1 MIQVILDTNF
11 LLLPSQFSVDIFSE
25 IDRVVEQK
33 YELCVLEKSL
43 DELKKVA
50 EGADS
55 GKDKRAA
62 MLGIAFVAAKK
73 IRLLKTGDQY
83 VDDAILGLAERGRHI
98 VATQDMGLKRRLK
111 EKGVSVITMRK
122 QDHLMKVDA

>member
-11 LLLPSQFSVDIFSE
+11 LLIPAQFSVDIFSE

-33 YELCVLEKSL
+33 YELCVLDKSL
-43 DELKKVA
+43 EELDRVA
-50 EGADS
+50 KGAES
-55 GKDKRAA
+55 GRDKRAA

-73 IRLLKTGDQY
+73 PRLLPAGEKY
-83 VDDAILGLAERGRHI
+83 VDEAILCMAEKGKHI
-98 VATQDMGLKRRLK
+98 VATQDMELKRKLK

-122 QDHLMKVDA
+122 QDHLMRVDA

>member
-11 LLLPSQFSVDIFSE
+11 LLIPAQFSVDIFSE
-25 IDRVVEQK
+25 IDRIMNQK

-43 DELKKVA
+43 DELKRVA
-50 EGADS
+50 ETAES

-73 IRLLKTGDQY
+73 IKPLKAGDKY
-83 VDDAILGLAERGRHI
+83 VDEAILELVERGKHI
-98 VATQDMGLKRRLK
+98 VATQDMELKRKLK
-111 EKGVSVITMRK
+111 EKGISVITMRK
-122 QDHLMKVDA
+122 QDHLMRVDA